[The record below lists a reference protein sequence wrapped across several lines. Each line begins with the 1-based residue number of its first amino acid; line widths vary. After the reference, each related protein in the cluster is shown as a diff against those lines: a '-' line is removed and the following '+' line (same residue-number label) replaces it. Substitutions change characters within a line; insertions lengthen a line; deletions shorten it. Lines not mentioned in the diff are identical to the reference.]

1 MEKLVYNAAEVAES
15 LGICKPEV
23 YQLFKRADFPSVKLS
38 ERRVVVPVDALKKW
52 LDRQA
57 QEGGEDD
64 ER

>member
-1 MEKLVYNAAEVAES
+1 MEKLVYNAAEAAES

>member
-38 ERRVVVPVDALKKW
+38 ERRVVVPVDALKRW
-52 LDRQA
+52 LNQQS
-57 QEGGEDD
+57 QEGGQ
-64 ER
+64 